1 MEELLSKEWYDV
13 DYVFVL
19 ASSYAE
25 MRIDAKKCPQS
36 QSLYSRLKD
45 IHIFG
50 DDENVIEVWFASFGS
65 YKRLLNKPNLRKLS
79 HFKTYFHH
87 LWCFLQIVDW

>member
-1 MEELLSKEWYDV
+1 MEELLSKEWYDD

-36 QSLYSRLKD
+36 QFLYWKA
-45 IHIFG
+45 
-50 DDENVIEVWFASFGS
+50 W
-65 YKRLLNKPNLRKLS
+65 P
-79 HFKTYFHH
+79 
-87 LWCFLQIVDW
+87 